1 MGFRFRRSFKI
12 APGLKVNFNKNSVG
26 LTAGTRGAHYTI
38 NSKGKKTKSVG
49 IPGTG
54 LSYTETTG
62 GTKRTNSTG
71 GSSSMDT
78 KSTGKSNGCL
88 TIVGII
94 FLIALAIAIY
104 SFAWIPGLIA
114 LVYFALKKN
123 LDKKQKLTRIGIAIA
138 VIITSLMV
146 SCSISDEPEL
156 SAVQISLNETEFDI
170 NDTAEL
176 KLNLTPED
184 ASINTLAISEN
195 DIVTLDYT
203 DEKAVIS
210 FIDEGTATFSVVA
223 NGTFESNSIT
233 ITVIDKEAEAQ
244 RQEEAEQKAAEEE
257 AQRLAEEEAKRQA
270 EEQARIQA
278 EAEAQRQAEEAAQQQ
293 TATQQGST
301 STATENEDP
310 IVYITNTGDKYHRA
324 GCRYLKD
331 SKIEK
336 KLSEVAGK
344 APCGV
349 CNPPTQ

>member
-12 APGLKVNFNKNSVG
+12 APGLKVNFNKNSVS

-62 GTKRTNSTG
+62 GAKRTNSAG
-71 GSSSMDT
+71 GSNSMDT
-78 KSTGKSNGCL
+78 KSTRKSNGCL

-176 KLNLTPED
+176 QLNLTPED

-223 NGTFESNSIT
+223 NGTFKSNSIT
-233 ITVIDKEAEAQ
+233 ITVIDKEAELQ
-244 RQEEAEQKAAEEE
+244 RQKEAEQKAAEEE

-270 EEQARIQA
+270 EEEARIQA
-278 EAEAQRQAEEAAQQQ
+278 EAAQQQ